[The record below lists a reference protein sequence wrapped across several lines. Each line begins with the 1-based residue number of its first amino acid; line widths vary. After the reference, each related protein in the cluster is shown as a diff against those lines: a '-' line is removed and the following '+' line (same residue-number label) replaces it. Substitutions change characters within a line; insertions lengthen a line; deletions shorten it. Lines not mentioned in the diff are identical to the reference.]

1 MCVILKSTPAKY
13 EKMKDEL
20 VPPLFELLNEL
31 DSLEQEIFARDREM
45 EEEKI
50 ALNIPRHQVHPKWEE
65 LRDEYR
71 RRFGELIEKRASEK
85 LLSRGFANSFGKPS
99 RYCYLK
105 NGMFSA
111 EFTMR
116 KDDAASIVIHF
127 KNTNNTSDKK
137 HKFVL
142 RLIGGI
148 WLVDEKYFAFEDE
161 KIWHSDS
168 I

>member
-13 EKMKDEL
+13 EKMMHEL
-20 VPPLFELLNEL
+20 VTPLFELLNEL
-31 DSLEQEIFARDREM
+31 DSLEYEIYARNCAMDK
-45 EEEKI
+45 EKA
-50 ALNIPRHQVHPKWEE
+50 ALNIPSHQVHPQCEE
-65 LRDEYR
+65 LIREYR

-85 LLSRGFANSFGKPS
+85 LRSRGYANSFGKPS

-137 HKFVL
+137 HKFVI
-142 RLIGGI
+142 RLIDGI